1 MIDGFWIWV
10 YNIGNLTKEGAMR
23 RFFEGTLFK
32 RILGVACT
40 FVLAVCFFVA
50 GVNLIVFNRTEPKI
64 VDADGAEA
72 FEEPFDCILVLGAGV
87 RADGSPSHML
97 EDRLEIGIEMYFA
110 GASDRILMSGDHM
123 SANYDEVGAMKKF
136 AIDAGVP
143 SNVIFLDHAGL
154 STYESMWRAKELYG
168 AENILIVTQG
178 YHLYRAVYIARALG
192 MNAHGVSADLRTYR
206 TQLLQDVRESVARV
220 KDFLYVLAKPEPTYL
235 GEKVDLTGDGDS
247 TNVNLLLPQED

>member
-1 MIDGFWIWV
+1 MV
-10 YNIGNLTKEGAMR
+10 YN
-23 RFFEGTLFK
+23 K
-32 RILGVACT
+32 RVNKKRGKGSDSMGEWPKNKWVIA
-40 FVLAVCFFVA
+40 VLAVGASLVLLLFLMI
-50 GVNLIVFNRTEPKI
+50 LIVNWLVMGRAKDYI
-64 VDADGAEA
+64 VEADKAA
-72 FEEPFDCILVLGAGV
+72 ALNADFDCILVLGAGV
-87 RADGSPSHML
+87 RADGSPSDML
-97 EDRLEIGIEMYFA
+97 TDRLKVGLELYSA

-192 MNAHGVSADLRTYR
+192 MNAYGVSADLRTYR